1 MYNHFHIIDWISLCF
16 DINQDLKFKPMNF
29 EASRRLRLRFPI
41 EFTISKV
48 NKLLLKQI
56 FLGFLL
62 QPEISGKLIWISF
75 WPYLTL
81 YVHSLQTRVRF
92 QLKKMLLFT
101 QDTWWRQCRM
111 FLGFSAA
118 AIEDVVSNW
127 LALNVMFILIIDFQ
141 LRPFSWDDLRHTSFS
156 FHRQHT
162 EKYKRTQQF
171 IYTEYAPSSPSSE
184 MFELSLFLKLVNF
197 CFSIFYWNY
206 F

>member
-1 MYNHFHIIDWISLCF
+1 MFWYKSGLEIWANELWAVASFAFKISNWIHNQQSQQVII
-16 DINQDLKFKPMNF
+16 KTK
-29 EASRRLRLRFPI
+29 
-41 EFTISKV
+41 
-48 NKLLLKQI
+48 I
-56 FLGFLL
+56 FG
-62 QPEISGKLIWISF
+62 PGISGKLIWISF

-81 YVHSLQTRVRF
+81 YVHSLQTSVRF

-171 IYTEYAPSSPSSE
+171 IDTEYAPSSPSSE